1 MTTTPE
7 VRRIFKGLALN
18 PVGGEAP
25 GRVDRYDPGHLVIS
39 HGRIERLS
47 RDDPSRDFP
56 DAELIALEGRTI
68 VPGFVDSHVH
78 LPQYAIM
85 GKGGGELLAWLTTFT
100 YPEEARFSDP
110 EYAARISSLF
120 FEEMIA
126 NGTTAAA
133 IYSSVH
139 EQATDIAFRAAQ
151 SRGIRAFIGK
161 VMMDRNSPPA
171 LQESTEDST
180 AASVRLFEKWD
191 GAEGGR
197 LRYIFTPRFA
207 GSCSMDLMKRVGR
220 MAQDRGAFV
229 QSHLSENRDEVAM
242 IRKLFPESPSYAGV
256 YDSAGLLHER
266 SIMAHCIH
274 LSEDEIAL
282 LAARRT
288 NVAFCPYSNRT
299 LRSGPMPYHKL
310 RRAGLN
316 IALGT
321 DIAGGP
327 SLSVLRQM
335 DEAMKT
341 AGLSQD
347 EALYLATL
355 GGARALGLQE
365 RIGSLD
371 TGKDADFVILDKD
384 SVAEVYVR
392 GARVYFRKP

>member
-7 VRRIFKGLALN
+7 VRRIFRALVTN
-18 PVGGEAP
+18 PLDA
-25 GRVDRYDPGHLVIS
+25 GRVARYEPGYLVVS
-39 HGRIERLS
+39 GGRIERLS
-47 RDDPSRDFP
+47 GDDPRRDFP
-56 DAELIALEGRTI
+56 AADLVALDGKTI
-68 VPGFVDSHVH
+68 VPGFVDAHVH

-85 GKGGGELLAWLTTFT
+85 GKGTGELLTWLNTYT

-110 EYAARISSLF
+110 EYAARISNLF
-120 FEEMIA
+120 FDEMIA

-139 EQATDIAFRAAQ
+139 EQATDIAFRTAQ
-151 SRGIRAFIGK
+151 AKGIRAFIGK
-161 VMMDRNSPPA
+161 VMMDQNSPPA
-171 LQESTEDST
+171 LQESTEDSIS
-180 AASVRLFEKWD
+180 ASVRLFERWD

-207 GSCSMDLMKRVGR
+207 GSCSMDLMKRVGGI
-220 MAQDRGAFV
+220 AQDRRAFV
-229 QSHLSENRDEVAM
+229 QSHLSENRDEVEM
-242 IRKLFPESPSYAGV
+242 IRKLFPDSSSYTEV

-266 SIMAHCIH
+266 SIMAHCVH
-274 LSEDEIAL
+274 LSAGEIAL
-282 LAARRT
+282 LAGRRT
-288 NVAFCPYSNRT
+288 HVAFCPYSNRT

-327 SLSVLRQM
+327 SLSMIRQM
-335 DEAMKT
+335 DEAIRT
-341 AGLSQD
+341 AGLTRD
-347 EALYLATL
+347 ETLYLATL
-355 GGARALGLQE
+355 GGAKALGLAD

-371 TGKDADFVILDKD
+371 PGKDADFVVFEKEF
-384 SVAEVYVR
+384 VEEVYVR

>member
-1 MTTTPE
+1 LVT
-7 VRRIFKGLALN
+7 N
-18 PVGGEAP
+18 PLDA
-25 GRVDRYDPGHLVIS
+25 GRVARYDPGYLVVS
-39 HGRIERLS
+39 GGRIERLS
-47 RDDPSRDFP
+47 GDDPRRDFP
-56 DAELIALEGRTI
+56 AADLVALDGKTI
-68 VPGFVDSHVH
+68 VPGFVDAHVH

-85 GKGGGELLAWLTTFT
+85 GKGTGKLLTWLKTYT

-110 EYAARISSLF
+110 EYAARISNLF
-120 FEEMIA
+120 FDEMIA

-139 EQATDIAFRAAQ
+139 EQATDIAFRTAQ
-151 SRGIRAFIGK
+151 AKGIRAFIGK
-161 VMMDRNSPPA
+161 VMMDQNSPPA
-171 LQESTEDST
+171 LQESMEDSIS
-180 AASVRLFEKWD
+180 ASGRLFEKWD

-207 GSCSMDLMKRVGR
+207 GSCSMDLMKRVGAI
-220 MAQDRGAFV
+220 AQDRRAFV
-229 QSHLSENRDEVAM
+229 QSHLSENRDEVEM
-242 IRKLFPESPSYAGV
+242 IRKLFPDSSSYTEV

-274 LSEDEIAL
+274 LSADEIAL
-282 LAARRT
+282 LAGRST
-288 NVAFCPYSNRT
+288 HVAFCPYSNRT

-327 SLSVLRQM
+327 SLSMIRQM
-335 DEAMKT
+335 DEAINT
-341 AGLSQD
+341 AGLTRD
-347 EALYLATL
+347 EALVLATL
-355 GGARALGLQE
+355 GGARALGLAD

-371 TGKDADFVILDKD
+371 PGKDADFVVLDKE
-384 SVAEVYVR
+384 SVEEVYVR